1 MIYFINL
8 KAMRTMER
16 KPRNI
21 YKTARAVAGLTQERW
36 AEAVGVSVDSIR
48 GYESGTVIPADETVR
63 AMSEISGLS
72 PLSYWHLC
80 NKSTLAADVL
90 PDVEQLPLPQ
100 AVLQLLCAIADFTED
115 HAHLVQ
121 LAADGK
127 ITSDE
132 ALEWE
137 GIKKRLDQV
146 VKAALQVK
154 IAEGGT

>member
-1 MIYFINL
+1 
-8 KAMRTMER
+8 MRTMET

-21 YKTARAVAGLTQERW
+21 YKTARQVAGLTQERW

-48 GYESGTVIPADETVR
+48 GYEAGNVIPADETVK
-63 AMSEISGLS
+63 AMSEISGLA

-100 AVLQLLCAIADFTED
+100 AVIQLLVAVGEFSED
-115 HAHLVQ
+115 HGQLLA

-127 ITSDE
+127 ITPDE
-132 ALEWE
+132 AVEWE
-137 GIKKRLDQV
+137 GIKKRLDKV
-146 VKAALQVK
+146 VRASLQVK
-154 IAEGGT
+154 VAEGGES

>member
-1 MIYFINL
+1 
-8 KAMRTMER
+8 MRTMEE

-21 YKTARAVAGLTQERW
+21 YKTARTVAGLTQERW

-48 GYESGTVIPADETVR
+48 GYESGAVISADKTVK

-80 NKSTLAADVL
+80 NKSTLASDVL

-100 AVLQLLCAIADFTED
+100 AVLQLLCAIADFAED
-115 HAHLVQ
+115 HGRLVQ
-121 LAADGK
+121 LAADGQ
-127 ITSDE
+127 ITRDE
-132 ALEWE
+132 DLEWD

-154 IAEGGT
+154 VAEGGDS